1 MFPPFYDKGILA
13 VFGATYVLFDICFG
27 IATYIIDAN
36 SRDRI
41 DAMGQDIKA
50 QSARD
55 TAKLMH
61 NFILAIDGPVLLI
74 NSSLGILVVLANRTQ
89 IVGDENIFSFGQVTA
104 LVTLGTSPYKI
115 GDSLYSKPC
124 VPS

>member
-1 MFPPFYDKGILA
+1 MAIYI
-13 VFGATYVLFDICFG
+13 LFDILVG
-27 IATYIIDAN
+27 VVNYRIEAN

-41 DAMGQDIKA
+41 DAMGQDINA
-50 QSARD
+50 QNARD

-61 NFILAIDGPVLLI
+61 DLILAMTGPMLLI
-74 NSSLGILVVLANRTQ
+74 SSVWSIYIVLANRTQ

-104 LVTLGTSPYKI
+104 LVTLGTSFYKI